1 MEKPNGIGDGVLH
14 EHALGIACD
23 ELCEGLGI
31 VGQKDSRFVVPQVLD
46 VELSEEL
53 SVNLDF
59 LFVDLGGLEFACRHI
74 QGDPAPG
81 GGRQLGDLFDHGG
94 GASSKSDEGDSHPI
108 QARQVFQGS
117 QAGIE
122 DEMSRDFAVGLFPE
136 GNEAKDLPGF
146 FSLSNI
152 GIGIAESAAI
162 SIVGEK
168 NQDAG
173 LAPASSRYIVA
184 LYHRVLPVVGDG
196 VKIQVKGVTGQEAV
210 PVELLVPE
218 GKEPQGCFALDGAGV
233 L

>member
-1 MEKPNGIGDGVLH
+1 MEKANGVGDGVLH
-14 EHALGIACD
+14 KHALGIACD

-46 VELSEEL
+46 VELPEEL

-74 QGDPAPG
+74 QSDPAPG
-81 GGRQLGDLFDHGG
+81 GGRQLGDLFEHGG
-94 GASSKSDEGDSHPI
+94 GASSKSDESDSHPV
-108 QARQVFQGS
+108 QARQVFQGG

-136 GNEAKDLPGF
+136 GNEAKDLLGF

-152 GIGIAESAAI
+152 GIGIAKSA
-162 SIVGEK
+162 SVGIVGEK

-173 LAPASSRYIVA
+173 LAPASGRDIVT
-184 LYHRVLPVVGDG
+184 LYHRVLPIVGDG
-196 VKIQVKGVTGQEAV
+196 VKIQVKRVTGQEAV
-210 PVELLVPE
+210 SVQLLVPE
-218 GKEPQGCFALDGAGV
+218 GKEAQGCFALDGAGV